1 MSLVE
6 LLVIIIGVPLIVAM
20 AWAVDKKKK
29 NESEDYFTLD
39 DDDF

>member
-1 MSLVE
+1 MSLIE
-6 LLVIIIGVPLIVAM
+6 LLVIIIGVPIIVLM

-29 NESEDYFTLD
+29 NEASDYFTLD